1 MIGRKR
7 KKKVFVFLSNQSS
20 ARHKRIE
27 ACRVLFSGIDIN
39 QVSEQDI
46 FF

>member
-7 KKKVFVFLSNQSS
+7 KKKGFFFFQIRVPPDTSGS
-20 ARHKRIE
+20 KRVE
-27 ACRVLFSGIDIN
+27 FFSGIDIN